1 MGLNPPPAP
10 PSIFTVAIPEETV
23 TVEIPAPLKSMRV
36 TPVPTVPDAVA
47 IPTPAEETVTP
58 PTVNEVAVTTPTVNE
73 VAVIT
78 PTLRLDG
85 GEILVE
91 NPARPDALDIL
102 CYFLVIYED
111 SIAVLIILN
120 FVSEESVG
128 VANNLTLLPT
138 LERDIRSLGL
148 LTYYKAPYRRF

>member
-58 PTVNEVAVTTPTVNE
+58 PTVNEVAV
-73 VAVIT
+73 IT
-78 PTLRLDG
+78 PTLRFDG

-111 SIAVLIILN
+111 SIAVNIVLNVVELVNAGYPINLNAPPLISLVN
-120 FVSEESVG
+120 
-128 VANNLTLLPT
+128 VAIP
-138 LERDIRSLGL
+138 IG
-148 LTYYKAPYRRF
+148 

>member
-1 MGLNPPPAP
+1 MGLNHPPAP

-23 TVEIPAPLKSMRV
+23 TVEIPAPLKSIRV
-36 TPVPTVPDAVA
+36 TPVPTVPAAVA

-58 PTVNEVAVTTPTVNE
+58 PTVNEVAVTTPTF
-73 VAVIT
+73 
-78 PTLRLDG
+78 RFDG

-111 SIAVLIILN
+111 SIAVNIVLN
-120 FVSEESVG
+120 VVELVNAG
-128 VANNLTLLPT
+128 
-138 LERDIRSLGL
+138 
-148 LTYYKAPYRRF
+148 

>member
-23 TVEIPAPLKSMRV
+23 TVEIPAPLKSIRV
-36 TPVPTVPDAVA
+36 TPVPTVPAAVA

-58 PTVNEVAVTTPTVNE
+58 PTVNEVAVTTPTF
-73 VAVIT
+73 
-78 PTLRLDG
+78 RLDG

-102 CYFLVIYED
+102 FYFLVIYQD
-111 SIAVLIILN
+111 SIAVKITLNVVGLTNEGYPINLSAPPLISLEN
-120 FVSEESVG
+120 
-128 VANNLTLLPT
+128 VATP
-138 LERDIRSLGL
+138 IG
-148 LTYYKAPYRRF
+148 

>member
-58 PTVNEVAVTTPTVNE
+58 PTVNE

-138 LERDIRSLGL
+138 IDEVNVDKLSSVKIV
-148 LTYYKAPYRRF
+148 PYSVRYVITPS

>member
-36 TPVPTVPDAVA
+36 TPVPTVPAAVA

-58 PTVNEVAVTTPTVNE
+58 PTVNEDAVITPTVNE
-73 VAVIT
+73 VAVTT
-78 PTLRLDG
+78 PTFRLDG

-102 CYFLVIYED
+102 
-111 SIAVLIILN
+111 
-120 FVSEESVG
+120 
-128 VANNLTLLPT
+128 LL
-138 LERDIRSLGL
+138 
-148 LTYYKAPYRRF
+148 F

>member
-58 PTVNEVAVTTPTVNE
+58 PTVNEVAVTTPTFRFGVPERPVAVPVTLPTKE

-78 PTLRLDG
+78 PTVRLDG

-102 CYFLVIYED
+102 CYFLVIYQD
-111 SIAVLIILN
+111 SIAVNIVLN
-120 FVSEESVG
+120 VVELVNAG
-128 VANNLTLLPT
+128 
-138 LERDIRSLGL
+138 
-148 LTYYKAPYRRF
+148 

>member
-36 TPVPTVPDAVA
+36 TPVPTVPAAVA

-58 PTVNEVAVTTPTVNE
+58 PTVNEVAVM
-73 VAVIT
+73 I
-78 PTLRLDG
+78 PTLKFAG

-91 NPARPDALDIL
+91 KPARFDALDIL
-102 CYFLVIYED
+102 
-111 SIAVLIILN
+111 
-120 FVSEESVG
+120 
-128 VANNLTLLPT
+128 LL
-138 LERDIRSLGL
+138 
-148 LTYYKAPYRRF
+148 F

>member
-58 PTVNEVAVTTPTVNE
+58 PTVNEVAVTTPTF
-73 VAVIT
+73 
-78 PTLRLDG
+78 RFDG

-128 VANNLTLLPT
+128 VANSLTLLPEIPE
-138 LERDIRSLGL
+138 LNVAKLSSVKIV
-148 LTYYKAPYRRF
+148 PYSVRYVITPS

>member
-73 VAVIT
+73 VAVTT
-78 PTLRLDG
+78 PTFRFDG

-102 CYFLVIYED
+102 CYFLVIYQD
-111 SIAVLIILN
+111 SIAVNIVLN
-120 FVSEESVG
+120 VVELVNAG
-128 VANNLTLLPT
+128 
-138 LERDIRSLGL
+138 
-148 LTYYKAPYRRF
+148 

>member
-58 PTVNEVAVTTPTVNE
+58 PIVNEVAVTTPTLTVVAVTPPTVNE

-78 PTLRLDG
+78 PTLKSLG

-91 NPARPDALDIL
+91 NPARLDALDIL
-102 CYFLVIYED
+102 LLLFSYLSGINPCPNLKIQIQLKKIVC
-111 SIAVLIILN
+111 SIV
-120 FVSEESVG
+120 
-128 VANNLTLLPT
+128 
-138 LERDIRSLGL
+138 R
-148 LTYYKAPYRRF
+148 

>member
-58 PTVNEVAVTTPTVNE
+58 PTVNEVAVTTPT
-73 VAVIT
+73 
-78 PTLRLDG
+78 LRLDG

-102 CYFLVIYED
+102 CYFLVIYQD
-111 SIAVLIILN
+111 SIAVNIVLN
-120 FVSEESVG
+120 VVG
-128 VANNLTLLPT
+128 LANA
-138 LERDIRSLGL
+138 G
-148 LTYYKAPYRRF
+148 

>member
-36 TPVPTVPDAVA
+36 TPVPTVPAAVA

-58 PTVNEVAVTTPTVNE
+58 PTVNEVAV
-73 VAVIT
+73 IT
-78 PTLRLDG
+78 PTLKFAG

-91 NPARPDALDIL
+91 NPARFDALDIL
-102 CYFLVIYED
+102 
-111 SIAVLIILN
+111 
-120 FVSEESVG
+120 
-128 VANNLTLLPT
+128 LL
-138 LERDIRSLGL
+138 
-148 LTYYKAPYRRF
+148 F

>member
-58 PTVNEVAVTTPTVNE
+58 PTVNEVAV
-73 VAVIT
+73 IT

-102 CYFLVIYED
+102 FYFLVIYED
-111 SIAVLIILN
+111 SIAVNIVLN
-120 FVSEESVG
+120 VVELVNAG
-128 VANNLTLLPT
+128 
-138 LERDIRSLGL
+138 
-148 LTYYKAPYRRF
+148 